1 LKALEIDKLL
11 NSINA
16 LRGKYLNLKEGQEP
30 PEDDD
35 EAGTM
40 VAEESISTNQDFE
53 VACSLFMLFKM
64 LQYFD
69 DNKVSGLASKCNKT
83 YIYDIERCVFA
94 RVGG

>member
-1 LKALEIDKLL
+1 
-11 NSINA
+11 
-16 LRGKYLNLKEGQEP
+16 
-30 PEDDD
+30 
-35 EAGTM
+35 M

-83 YIYDIERCVFA
+83 FIYDIERCVFA
-94 RVGG
+94 RARVGREMRKEKEDGRERLKGGWGGGEGFDES